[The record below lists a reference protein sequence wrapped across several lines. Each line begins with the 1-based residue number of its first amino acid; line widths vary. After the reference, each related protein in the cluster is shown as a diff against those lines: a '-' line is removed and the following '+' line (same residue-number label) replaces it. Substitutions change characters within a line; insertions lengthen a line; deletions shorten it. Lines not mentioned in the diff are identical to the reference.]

1 MQRQAAK
8 IAEKEKIQ
16 ALYFSAERKNVLVK
30 VKENG
35 EARGSRL
42 SFRMKRKVGQRRGK
56 TGGIANI
63 LTKKRQCFTIGK
75 KDGMILKDPE

>member
-35 EARGSRL
+35 EARGSSL

-56 TGGIANI
+56 TGGIANVGLQYNCYKVMV
-63 LTKKRQCFTIGK
+63 LTKRR
-75 KDGMILKDPE
+75 